1 MIQPITTM
9 LSICLLMAVIAMAV
23 IRSRRLLGIIIP
35 VKELRRHALIVGPTG
50 SSKTTIAKRIVEMAA
65 KRDVRVTILDWKG
78 EYTSYVKNA
87 VVVRKVNI
95 WDNGGRTPTEKAVIA
110 VEMLR
115 EITRDVADVSSASA
129 ALLLKEL
136 VKLYSERG
144 VPTTKD
150 VVEKLERYMQNAL
163 LERRLAEANMAAAL
177 LRRLYWLLV
186 DEERPDENVHGNP
199 AVTVCDLS
207 SAGSSYLKTLFS
219 LTVLTKKYYEAL
231 RRGPTDELSEIIIAE
246 ECQNYVRGRR
256 PDEPPSIGER
266 ATYELR
272 GFGIGIVLIC
282 PDPELL
288 PQGIVKD
295 VGTIIAT
302 SADSLPRFTLERH
315 LLRVSLEEAEKTLK
329 ELKRA
334 KAIVYH
340 RGRLHF
346 LRRLP
351 GPLKLLKLKLE
362 AGPKGD
368 RMGVTD
374 PGGRSLRT
382 WPILPRRS
390 PGRPAPKVE
399 VKEEVAKE
407 PKVIEVGEEAT
418 EKPKVVEVVE
428 KPLKLEEEELEEE
441 PEVIEVKEPESTETE
456 PVEEPAVEVKEE
468 IEEKLTEELKLEEEE
483 AEVEPEP
490 APKGPPIPSSLP
502 YRGSLCPAGRTAML
516 GRVLFEKEKNETVG
530 GGCPAG

>member
-1 MIQPITTM
+1 
-9 LSICLLMAVIAMAV
+9 V
-23 IRSRRLLGIIIP
+23 
-35 VKELRRHALIVGPTG
+35 
-50 SSKTTIAKRIVEMAA
+50 
-65 KRDVRVTILDWKG
+65 
-78 EYTSYVKNA
+78 
-87 VVVRKVNI
+87 
-95 WDNGGRTPTEKAVIA
+95 
-110 VEMLR
+110 
-115 EITRDVADVSSASA
+115 
-129 ALLLKEL
+129 
-136 VKLYSERG
+136 
-144 VPTTKD
+144 
-150 VVEKLERYMQNAL
+150 
-163 LERRLAEANMAAAL
+163 
-177 LRRLYWLLV
+177 
-186 DEERPDENVHGNP
+186 
-199 AVTVCDLS
+199 
-207 SAGSSYLKTLFS
+207 GSSYLKTLFS
-219 LTVLTKKYYEAL
+219 LTVLTKKYYEAM

-256 PDEPPSIGER
+256 LDEPPSIGER

-295 VGTIIAT
+295 VGAIIAT

-374 PGGRSLRT
+374 SGVGSLRA

-390 PGRPAPKVE
+390 PGRPAPRVVE
-399 VKEEVAKE
+399 AKEEVEERPRAEVE
-407 PKVIEVGEEAT
+407 PKAVEA
-418 EKPKVVEVVE
+418 EKPKIVEVVE
-428 KPLKLEEEELEEE
+428 EPLKLEEEEEE
-441 PEVIEVKEPESTETE
+441 PEAIEIEKSEPVTE
-456 PVEEPAVEVKEE
+456 PVEEKKFEESVEVKEE
-468 IEEKLTEELKLEEEE
+468 IEEKLTTEEMSLP
-483 AEVEPEP
+483 AESEP
-490 APKGPPIPSSLP
+490 APKGPPIPSPLP
-502 YRGSLCPAGRTAML
+502 YRGSLCPAGRPHLTP
-516 GRVLFEKEKNETVG
+516 VH
-530 GGCPAG
+530 